1 MALGISRQGQLYVA
15 TESTQGTTPTLLATH
30 ALRHLSVEMPF
41 DNKNRETVAFKK
53 VSPGVS
59 VDSRGDRRVSAA
71 FTLES
76 LLWNS
81 GVLNTLSEV
90 DPVLAAAFGSKTN
103 VTLSTTFSGTPTT
116 TTGTI
121 ASATGLAVG
130 DFVLITCPDGK
141 RRLRKVTTA
150 TTSLVWTP
158 ALPSGQAPIA
168 GAACKGVTTYKLSS
182 LLTAT
187 LSLAHYL
194 KKTDY
199 STSHLKRVISMAG
212 VDKLDLTFN
221 ANAEPK
227 FKASGEG
234 KQVLDAPS
242 QPGGF
247 TVVGVMP
254 VSGIVGDMQIG
265 TTALKFLELGI
276 SLSNG
281 LYWRKDEYG
290 DASAVEM
297 FRAKRREVSLS
308 LKVHLEDEATL
319 YDLAEAGTNAGLFM
333 QHGYTEGR
341 CWALHCPQVEFKV
354 PSTSDGD
361 EVVDQD
367 YTGMALESADGA
379 NDEITISHG

>member
-1 MALGISRQGQLYVA
+1 MALGISRQGQLYTVA
-15 TESTQGTTPTLLATH
+15 ESTYGVTPTLLATH
-30 ALRHLSVEMPF
+30 ALRHLSIEMPF
-41 DNKNRETVAFKK
+41 DNKNRETVLYKK
-53 VSPGVS
+53 VSPGVT
-59 VDSRGDRRVSAA
+59 VDSRGDRRISAA

-76 LLWNS
+76 LIWNS

-90 DPVLAAAFGSKTN
+90 DPILSAGFGTKTN
-103 VTLSTTFSGTPTT
+103 ITLSTTFSGTPTT
-116 TTGTI
+116 TGGTI

-150 TTSLVWTP
+150 STSLVWTP
-158 ALPSGQAPIA
+158 ALPSGQAPA
-168 GAACKGVTTYKLSS
+168 SGAACKGVTTYKLST
-182 LLTAT
+182 LLAT
-187 LSLAHYL
+187 SLSLAHYL
-194 KKTDY
+194 KKTDN
-199 STSHLKRVISMAG
+199 STSHIKRVIAGAG

-227 FKASGEG
+227 LKASGDA
-234 KQVLDAPS
+234 KNVLDAPS

-254 VSGIVGDMQIG
+254 LSGISGDMQIG
-265 TTALKFLELGI
+265 TTALKFLELGVSI
-276 SLSNG
+276 SNG

-290 DASAVEM
+290 DASAVEL

-341 CWALHCPQVEFKV
+341 CMAIHAPQVEFKV
-354 PSTSDGD
+354 PSTSDSD

-379 NDEITISHG
+379 NDEIVLALG

>member
-15 TESTQGTTPTLLATH
+15 AESTQGTTPTLLATH
-30 ALRHLSVEMPF
+30 ALRHLSIEMPF

-90 DPVLAAAFGSKTN
+90 DPVINAAFGTRTN

-116 TTGTI
+116 TGGTI

-141 RRLRKVTTA
+141 RRLRKLTTA

-227 FKASGEG
+227 IKAAGEG

-254 VSGIVGDMQIG
+254 VSGILGDMQIG
-265 TTALKFLELGI
+265 TTALKFLELGVSI
-276 SLSNG
+276 ANG

-333 QHGYTEGR
+333 QHGYAEGR

-379 NDEITISHG
+379 NDEITLAMG